1 MNRVDQKERH
11 VFLVR
16 ETLKNPGRMQGEK
29 EEGARQLWYS
39 CGLVRERSHWGNQVR
54 GSPAK
59 DLGWGRWWVGWNVP
73 RKSVWVPVPTP
84 GGVWC
89 WERLRAGG
97 EGDDR
102 GWDGWMASLTSMGM
116 SLSKLPELV
125 MDREAWHAAVHGVA
139 KSQTWLSDYT
149 ELNWAKAKR
158 WKEE

>member
-73 RKSVWVPVPTP
+73 RKSVWVLVPTP

-102 GWDGWMASLTSMGM
+102 GWDGGMASPTEWTWVWVNSRSWRWTGKSGVLGSQRVRRETEW
-116 SLSKLPELV
+116 LNWTEL
-125 MDREAWHAAVHGVA
+125 
-139 KSQTWLSDYT
+139 KTWL
-149 ELNWAKAKR
+149 LR
-158 WKEE
+158 